1 MGFFRCVEFY
11 NKYSNPFHE
20 ERLRL
25 IEKNNKLMKESTHL
39 VAQMSDLQKELK
51 EAKTLEEFYKTEI
64 IKLKAKLYDM
74 MEAVNAEE
82 EEKTTP

>member
-1 MGFFRCVEFY
+1 
-11 NKYSNPFHE
+11 
-20 ERLRL
+20 
-25 IEKNNKLMKESTHL
+25 MKESTHL